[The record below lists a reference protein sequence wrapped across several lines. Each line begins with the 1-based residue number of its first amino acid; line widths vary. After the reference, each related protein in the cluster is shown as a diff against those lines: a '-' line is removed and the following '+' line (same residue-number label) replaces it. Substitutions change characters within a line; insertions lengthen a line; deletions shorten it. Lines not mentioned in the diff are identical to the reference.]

1 MLEVDGEP
9 FIGQQLRLFKR
20 QGLSRAVLCLGHLGE
35 AVRDYVG
42 DGSAFGMSVS
52 YSFDGETLLG
62 TAGALKNATPL
73 LGDVFWVVYG
83 DAYLDL
89 DLSPIWVSFQSDG
102 RPALMT
108 VFRNEGRWGKSNVV
122 FRDGRIEVYDK
133 NSANPAMM
141 HIDYGLLL
149 MRREVL
155 DAVPAA
161 EKVDLADV
169 LTDLVRRDAVAGFE
183 VSDRFYEIGSR
194 HGLRETAEQ
203 IRRLRQT
210 GEGK

>member
-1 MLEVDGEP
+1 
-9 FIGQQLRLFKR
+9 
-20 QGLSRAVLCLGHLGE
+20 
-35 AVRDYVG
+35 
-42 DGSAFGMSVS
+42 MSVS